1 MAKTTPGALRDVCQ
15 SLTALSLMVA
25 KEEDLRSR
33 LLERCLNFCAA
44 GRVLCNRDSVACPML
59 PRYSMARDVLV
70 CAALGS
76 KDHHCSS
83 GCSSGD
89 LFVDLGARRNNPAHH
104 WIAFR
109 NIVADL
115 FVPGERTTNEGD

>member
-1 MAKTTPGALRDVCQ
+1 MVFRKSPRRRLLSHESSVRHRCKRLSIRLSRVESWCLQAFRFMAKTTPGALRDVCQ
-15 SLTALSLMVA
+15 SLTALSLMDA

-76 KDHHCSS
+76 KDH
-83 GCSSGD
+83 
-89 LFVDLGARRNNPAHH
+89 
-104 WIAFR
+104 
-109 NIVADL
+109 
-115 FVPGERTTNEGD
+115 